1 MTENLKN
8 KKYLLKISLI
18 WFALTLVAYLL
29 RGLISSEKLLKGLCI
44 ETTVVFALVFYH
56 LWKWKGTPFKV
67 VTLFVLMCFLYLQG
81 QVLLDT
87 FDLTKDGLLS
97 GKFSPRELV
106 GGILAVHVFL
116 SLLLTAISTAKGQKR
131 KFFSGRGKPCRRNR
145 RPCGNDYCFV
155 RASFRIVRQSHKTQI
170 YLDGRL
176 CFSVSGSGARRDSFG
191 RENSVLFLFAR
202 AASTSFS
209 GARGNPAPNMP
220 PCSVSWRMERWNY

>member
-1 MTENLKN
+1 MTENFKN

-97 GKFSPRELV
+97 GKFSPR
-106 GGILAVHVFL
+106 GN
-116 SLLLTAISTAKGQKR
+116 
-131 KFFSGRGKPCRRNR
+131 SGRSRI
-145 RPCGNDYCFV
+145 
-155 RASFRIVRQSHKTQI
+155 SF
-170 YLDGRL
+170 
-176 CFSVSGSGARRDSFG
+176 
-191 RENSVLFLFAR
+191 
-202 AASTSFS
+202 
-209 GARGNPAPNMP
+209 PAPDGDKL
-220 PCSVSWRMERWNY
+220 RKRTKKKIF